1 MTAEEIV
8 FLSKKIYFSNFF
20 SCVEILPKTGSV
32 WQLHAFFVSNT
43 FISNARLKLAKN
55 QANIKQHPKVELWL
69 FENYSH
75 SSSTLSSKN
84 NSTYSKK
91 YSKENENENEKY
103 ST

>member
-55 QANIKQHPKVELWL
+55 QANVKQHPNTHILHPRYHPKIIVL
-69 FENYSH
+69 
-75 SSSTLSSKN
+75 TLKN
-84 NSTYSKK
+84 NK
-91 YSKENENENEKY
+91 
-103 ST
+103 